1 MVRDYKFKHF
11 STGDLLR
18 AEVKKESEL
27 GKEID
32 SYISKG
38 NLVPGKVTVELIK
51 KCIMENDTS
60 TTVILDGYPRN

>member
-1 MVRDYKFKHF
+1 MVRDFKFKHF

-27 GKEID
+27 GKEIE

-38 NLVPGKVTVELIK
+38 NLVPGKTTVELIK
-51 KCIMENDTS
+51 KNIMD
-60 TTVILDGYPRN
+60 